1 MRIVSVATA
10 PHLLPVNAT
19 MMDIGGNSNA
29 SPGRDGPGV
38 ILAATPM
45 TPDALE
51 GWTLE
56 RIREIADAG
65 VIENDRFDLKADL
78 QPADRE
84 RRTVA
89 AFANSAGGFLVFGVT
104 DDRRVEGVANAELVR
119 DFGSKLRDGLSP
131 SVDFR
136 FANQPHV
143 LPTGR
148 LVYVAHIPRSTRGP
162 HAVSVN
168 GAWTFLKR
176 TAAGSNEPMTYE
188 EIRDAFTDLRRRQRE
203 LAWLKAE
210 VGKLRALAEKMGPH
224 SPAATQISRLSTR
237 FDLGQLKAIRL
248 SIFDDL
254 GRDAVLI
261 DCLDALEESCARVN
275 EILGP
280 LTAFAVLP
288 RDRSYSG
295 SGIDGIQHA
304 VAEADHIVVAARG
317 VLARLHAL
325 SIQ

>member
-1 MRIVSVATA
+1 MLPRRNVFGQSSLTSQSGSMRIVSVATA

-119 DFGSKLRDGLSP
+119 DFGSKLRDSLSP
-131 SVDFR
+131 SVEFR
-136 FANQPHV
+136 FADRPHT

-148 LVYVAHIPRSTRGP
+148 FVYVAHVPKSARGP
-162 HAVSVN
+162 HAVYINS
-168 GAWTFLKR
+168 ASCFLKR
-176 TAAGSNEPMTYE
+176 TAAGSSEPMTYE
-188 EIRDAFTDLRRRQRE
+188 EIRLAFQDVENRRTK
-203 LAWLKAE
+203 LAL
-210 VGKLRALAEKMGPH
+210 
-224 SPAATQISRLSTR
+224 LS
-237 FDLGQLKAIRL
+237 
-248 SIFDDL
+248 
-254 GRDAVLI
+254 
-261 DCLDALEESCARVN
+261 
-275 EILGP
+275 
-280 LTAFAVLP
+280 
-288 RDRSYSG
+288 
-295 SGIDGIQHA
+295 
-304 VAEADHIVVAARG
+304 
-317 VLARLHAL
+317 
-325 SIQ
+325 